1 MNDGWKPIMKHVT
14 VKKGYDLNLSGP
26 PLPDLDILTNPGSV
40 AVLPEHIPFVI
51 PRLRVEPGDRV
62 KIGTPLF
69 EDKRDTRLVFSS
81 PAAGVVEDVRYG
93 KRRVIREIVIRLDAE
108 EQSETF
114 DKVPVDR
121 LNGMDTRD
129 LIDRLVDGGVWP
141 FLRALPFRDI
151 AGRTQTPPSIIVTLS
166 GKDRFSPLPS
176 IYLDGR
182 EDLYAYGLDLLR
194 RLSGTVHVMAADDGD
209 LPDWAEKTVTHT
221 VRGPYPSDDPG
232 VLLYHI
238 KRSPEENGAW
248 YVSGQDLLLM
258 AAFLRDGHFPTRRIV
273 ALGGPLAGHR
283 KHVEARIGSP
293 VRDLVLGRRGSSLRY
308 VAGGV
313 LRGYRVDETS
323 YLGFFESSLTVM
335 DEGNRDEFLGFLR
348 PGFRRASYSRA
359 FLSVFN
365 TGPLPMD
372 CGMHGEERACVNCGY
387 CAAVCP
393 VNILPQFT
401 FKCAW
406 AGEVEEALA
415 HGLLDCVECGLCT
428 YVCPSKIDV
437 NGKLKTA
444 KADYYKERA

>member
-1 MNDGWKPIMKHVT
+1 MKHVT
-14 VKKGYDLNLSGP
+14 VKKGYNLNLAGP
-26 PLPDLDILTNPGSV
+26 PLPDLETLPTPGRV

-69 EDKRDTRLVFSS
+69 EDKRDTRLVFAS
-81 PAAGVVEDVRYG
+81 PGAGVVEDIHYG
-93 KRRVIREIVIRLDAE
+93 KRRVIREIVIRLDAD
-108 EQSETF
+108 EQTETF
-114 DKVPVDR
+114 DTVSPDQ
-121 LNGMDTRD
+121 LSGMDLSD
-129 LIDRLVDGGVWP
+129 LIDRLTDGGVWP
-141 FLRALPFRDI
+141 FLRALPFRDV
-151 AGRTQTPPSIIVTLS
+151 ADRTQTPPSIIVALS

-194 RLSGTVHVMAADDGD
+194 RLSGTVHVMATDGED
-209 LPDWAEKTVTHT
+209 LPDWAGKTVTHT

-238 KRSPEENGAW
+238 KRSSDENGAW

-258 AAFLRDGHFPTRRIV
+258 AAFLKDGRFPTRRIV
-273 ALGGPLAGHR
+273 ALGGPMADRR

-293 VRDLVLGRRGSSLRY
+293 VRDLVPGRGDSLRY

-323 YLGFFESSLTVM
+323 YLGFFESSLTVL
-335 DEGNRDEFLGFLR
+335 DEGAREEFLGFLR
-348 PGFRRASYSRA
+348 PGYRRASYSRT

-365 TGPLPMD
+365 ASPLAMD

-393 VNILPQFT
+393 VDILPQFT
-401 FKCAW
+401 FKCAR
-406 AGEVEEALA
+406 AGEVEESLA

-437 NGKLKTA
+437 TGKLKTA